1 MNTIQTAFE
10 GVVVDDPVLK
20 FTKTNVAMANIRIAV
35 NERLKDSATGE
46 WKDGEP
52 TYLTVM
58 AWYRLA
64 ENAADSLQRG
74 DRIVVVGKLKERKWE
89 DKEGKPRTSYEV
101 SADALGVSLKFNSAQ
116 LTRSKV
122 EKGASRSDKADKP
135 NDWTAP
141 F

>member
-1 MNTIQTAFE
+1 MNQIQTAFE

-20 FTKTNVAMANIRIAV
+20 FTKSNVAMANIRIAV
-35 NERLKDSATGE
+35 NERLKDNATGE

-58 AWYRLA
+58 AWYKMA

-74 DRIVVVGKLKERKWE
+74 DRVVVIGKLKERKWE

-101 SADALGVSLKFNSAQ
+101 SADALGVSIRFNPAQ
-116 LTRSKV
+116 LTRSKAANSV
-122 EKGASRSDKADKP
+122 SRSDKADTS
-135 NDWTAP
+135 NEWTAP

>member
-46 WKDGEP
+46 WKDGDP

-64 ENAADSLQRG
+64 ENAADSPQRG
-74 DRIVVVGKLKERKWE
+74 DRVVVVGKLKERKWE